1 MSAVKRLKGRLSDNL
16 TKQTEIKIE
25 IETLTESEVK
35 DGKKNEVVTKS
46 KVIKI
51 NQDKDSYNNS
61 LGDRSSIRKKYK
73 YRK

>member
-1 MSAVKRLKGRLSDNL
+1 M
-16 TKQTEIKIE
+16 E
-25 IETLTESEVK
+25 
-35 DGKKNEVVTKS
+35 KKNEVVTKS